1 MVNWFF
7 NKGASPVPRG
17 KNSLF
22 SKCAGTTASQC
33 AEYWG
38 RTLASQHL
46 RPRPARAKRKTQR
59 VIGVNPHRLG
69 LGHDFFP
76 MTTKGGATKEKK
88 DKLKASVLQ
97 RILSRKW
104 EDSSRCGSVAEPSRA
119 PRGHQFGAR
128 LGRCPG
134 SGLSPQE
141 GTCRRQGALYLSCR
155 CFYLSPSLFKISKN
169 TGKKKKVRRQPAE
182 WEKTFA
188 SHISGKGVV
197 CSIDKELLEFSSK
210 ES

>member
-1 MVNWFF
+1 MALEQGQTYRSVDWNWESR
-7 NKGASPVPRG
+7 NKLSHLWSIDFSTRVPVQSRG
-17 KNSLF
+17 ERIVF

-69 LGHDFFP
+69 LGHDFLH

-104 EDSSRCGSVAEPSRA
+104 EDSSRCGSVAEPPHA

-134 SGLSPQE
+134 SGLSPQ
-141 GTCRRQGALYLSCR
+141 
-155 CFYLSPSLFKISKN
+155 
-169 TGKKKKVRRQPAE
+169 
-182 WEKTFA
+182 
-188 SHISGKGVV
+188 
-197 CSIDKELLEFSSK
+197 
-210 ES
+210 